1 MGDVCVLCA
10 LKQMLFL
17 FPLVD
22 QRYRLFEGDAE
33 TACEH
38 FEDDRGISGAKKAE
52 GLGDAS
58 GFGGLFLG

>member
-22 QRYRLFEGDAE
+22 QRYRLFERDAE